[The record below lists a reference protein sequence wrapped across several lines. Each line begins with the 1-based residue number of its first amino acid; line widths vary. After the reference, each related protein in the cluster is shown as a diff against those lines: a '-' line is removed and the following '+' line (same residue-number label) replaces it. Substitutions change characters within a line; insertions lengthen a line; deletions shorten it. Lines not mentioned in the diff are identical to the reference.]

1 MIILLH
7 SSKAMRFAADAGH
20 RLTTPALLDRAR
32 VLAAQVQAMAVG
44 PLAEMMSVTAG
55 VAEKTAAQMAEWNAD
70 GPQRP
75 ALDCFIGDIYSGL
88 QANEFTPAQRAY
100 AEEKLFILSGMYGL
114 LRPSDGIRPY
124 RLEMGYRLPD
134 PRFANLYKF
143 WGDAIAEL
151 LPGDVP
157 IVNLA
162 AQEYSR
168 TVTPFVAKS
177 RVVTPKFLT
186 VDPATGKT
194 KFVVV
199 HAKIARGAFARWLI
213 TEGIDSTDRL
223 GDFTEVGYELDP
235 SVSTA
240 AQPVFVAKEF
250 GGKGLSIRLK

>member
-7 SSKAMRFAADAGH
+7 SSKAMRFAAAAGH

-32 VLAAQVQAMAVG
+32 VLAAQVRAMGAG

-55 VAEKTAAQMAEWNAD
+55 VAEKTAAQMAEWSAD

-88 QANEFTPAQRAY
+88 QANEFTAAQRAY

-134 PRFANLYKF
+134 PQFSSLYKF
-143 WGDAIAEL
+143 WGNSIAEL
-151 LPGDVP
+151 LPGDGP

-168 TVTPFVAKS
+168 TVTPFVARG

-186 VDPATGKT
+186 MDPATGKT
-194 KFVVV
+194 RFVVV

-213 TEGIDSTDRL
+213 TERVDSADRL
-223 GDFTEVGYELDP
+223 ADFAEVGYEWEP